1 MRAAGRVTAAAV
13 AVVVVQTLPVTAYAD
28 SSSPTGA
35 IGAVTTQVAGQIAA
49 PVSTCKLDTHELFAQ
64 PLTAT
69 VTTTASGVVDFT
81 WHAFASAKASSPDP
95 CVTAVM
101 VTTQLTDTAEMPDCP
116 PVEQSP
122 TVAATSN
129 DPYTYASTGNT
140 DFEVDNPVDFKVAYF
155 GGPTAA
161 QPVEDAAA
169 NRLDGSAASSVGSSS
184 LARCYRLR
192 STVTES
198 DTAYYA
204 NNLGQFV
211 PYCSEQVSTEFVSTP
226 AGPKQVGDPIVE
238 SVTC

>member
-1 MRAAGRVTAAAV
+1 MRAVGRVTAAAV

-35 IGAVTTQVAGQIAA
+35 IGAVTTQVAAQ
-49 PVSTCKLDTHELFAQ
+49 VSTCKLDSHSLFAA

-69 VTTTASGVVDFT
+69 VASTASGVVDFT
-81 WHAFASAKASSPDP
+81 WHAHAYGTVSSADP

-101 VTTQLTDTAEMPDCP
+101 VKTQLTDTTEIPNCP
-116 PVEQSP
+116 PVEQGP
-122 TVAATSN
+122 TVTATSN
-129 DPYTYASTGNT
+129 DPYTYENAGNT

-161 QPVEDAAA
+161 QPVEDATV
-169 NRLDGSAASSVGSSS
+169 NRLDTSAATSVGSSS
-184 LARCYRLR
+184 LARCYRVR

-204 NNLGQFV
+204 NNLGQYV
-211 PYCSEQVSTEFVSTP
+211 PYCSEQVATEFVSTP
-226 AGPKQVGDPIVE
+226 AGPQQVGDPIVE
-238 SVTC
+238 SITC